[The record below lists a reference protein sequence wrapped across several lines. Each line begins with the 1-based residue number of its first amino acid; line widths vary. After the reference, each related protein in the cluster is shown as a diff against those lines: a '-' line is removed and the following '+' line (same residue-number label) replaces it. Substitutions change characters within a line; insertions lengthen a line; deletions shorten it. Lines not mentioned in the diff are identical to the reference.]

1 MRKNN
6 IEKIPTE
13 EKIKEAARKVF
24 QKKGYVAT
32 RTRDIAEEADV
43 NLALLNYYFRSK
55 EKLFDIIM
63 TEILIGF
70 FHTIGAVL
78 NDNTSLEK
86 KVALIANNYIDF
98 LSKEEN
104 VPMFILSEIHNN
116 PNKLLKKIK
125 VKELILNSEFFKQYQ
140 DAVATGNIT
149 EPNVFHFLMNL
160 MSMIVFPFVAQPL
173 LQEIS
178 GLNNSQFKELMHE
191 RKKLIPFWIETM
203 MTAK

>member
-13 EKIKEAARKVF
+13 EKIKKAARKVF
-24 QKKGYVAT
+24 QTKGYFAT

-104 VPMFILSEIHNN
+104 VPMFILSEIYNN

-140 DAVATGNIT
+140 DAVATGNVT